1 MVHWTKRKLY
11 AKNQGPISGDEKV
24 IGYFGIFRDRRTD
37 IVTFGGEVCNQ
48 KGQIVRKN
56 RQINQDRQE
65 FSGRNYTSLSK
76 SIMSN
81 QKSLN

>member
-37 IVTFGGEVCNQ
+37 IVTFGMQ
-48 KGQIVRKN
+48 SKRTN
-56 RQINQDRQE
+56 RSKKPTDQPRQAGALRE
-65 FSGRNYTSLSK
+65 KLHFIK
-76 SIMSN
+76 
-81 QKSLN
+81 